1 MQLSLYQMGARESWD
16 VETSAQSYLYVM
28 TGEKVPVTHSEEE
41 LDRVRA
47 TVAEI
52 GEGIL
57 RQDFQPTPT
66 QEICC
71 FCDYRIICPA
81 AER

>member
-1 MQLSLYQMGARESWD
+1 MGARESWEL
-16 VETSAQSYLYVM
+16 ETSAQSYLYVM
-28 TGEKVPVTHSEEE
+28 TGEKVPVEHSDEQ

-57 RQDFQPTPT
+57 RQDFQPTPS
-66 QEICC
+66 QEICSSATTASSA
-71 FCDYRIICPA
+71 RRP
-81 AER
+81 RSSL